1 MSRTTGPVELDV
13 HISAAGQRVDQFL
26 AGKFP
31 ELSRS
36 YLQTLIDEGK
46 VKVDGM
52 VCRRS
57 QRLHPGES
65 VELVIP
71 PPRPSEVTPQ
81 DIPLDIVY
89 EDDDVALVNKPA
101 GMVVHPTTHDLDGT
115 LVNALLFHLDSL
127 STING
132 IERPGMVHRIDK
144 DTTGLLVIAKN
155 DHAHHHLSDQFRAHS
170 CERTYVML
178 AWGAPIPS
186 SGTVQGLIGRDPKD
200 RRRQSGR
207 VSQGKRAVTHY
218 STLEDFGPVALL
230 QCQLETG
237 RTHQI
242 RVHMSE
248 LHHPLVGDYVYGG
261 TRKQWLPHD
270 PSLRTLLAPLRGQML
285 HAASLGFIHPRT
297 DEFVQFRVR
306 PHETFMKV
314 LRTLRVRG
322 GMDPDAAGPWTE
334 TLA

>member
-13 HISAAGQRVDQFL
+13 SLDASGQRVDQFL
-26 AGKFP
+26 AAHFP

-36 YLQTLIDEGK
+36 YLQTLINEGE
-46 VKVDGM
+46 VKIDGM

-57 QRLHPGES
+57 QRLRPGEL

-71 PPRPSEVTPQ
+71 PPRESEVIPQ
-81 DIPLDIVY
+81 DLPIEIIY
-89 EDDDVALVNKPA
+89 EDDDLALVNKPA

-115 LVNALLFHLDSL
+115 LINALLFHMDSL
-127 STING
+127 SSING
-132 IERPGMVHRIDK
+132 IERPGLVHRIDK

-155 DHAHHHLSDQFRAHS
+155 DNAHHHLSDQFRAHS

-178 AWGAPIPS
+178 CWGCPVPT
-186 SGTVQGLIGRDPKD
+186 SGTVEGLIGRDPRD
-200 RRRQSGR
+200 RRKQSGR
-207 VSQGKRAVTHY
+207 VTQGKTAITHY
-218 STLEDFGPVALL
+218 SLLEDLGPVALM

-248 LHHPLVGDYVYGG
+248 LHHPLLGDYVYGG
-261 TRKQWLPHD
+261 TRKQWLPSD
-270 PSLRTLLAPLRGQML
+270 PVLRGKLAPLKGQML

-297 DEFVQFRVR
+297 DEFVQFRVP
-306 PHETFMKV
+306 PHETFLKT
-314 LRTLRVRG
+314 LRTLRTRVG
-322 GMDPDAAGPWTE
+322 LDPDAGGPWV
-334 TLA
+334 APA